1 MKGTEKMSE
10 IKTVG
15 IIAALEV
22 EVNLIKNSLLNK
34 TTVKCAGTEI
44 HTGKIGNTNVVLMQC
59 GIGKVSAALGT
70 QAMISQFKPD
80 CIINTGCAGGIAKGI
95 KIGDIVLS
103 TATAEWDMDTTV
115 LGDPRGYIYS
125 LGTSIVKSSDEI
137 VSLTEKFVPS
147 GVTVFKGLVA
157 SGDQFVSSDDQR
169 KIILGSF
176 PDALCAEMEG
186 AAVGHVCAQNNVP
199 FCVIRCM
206 SDTADGDSKIDYA
219 EFSKKAGESSAE
231 ILINM
236 INSL

>member
-1 MKGTEKMSE
+1 MKE
-10 IKTVG
+10 IKTLG

-22 EVNLIKNSLLNK
+22 EVNLLKSALSNIN
-34 TTVKCAGTEI
+34 TVKCAETDIYTGTI
-44 HTGKIGNTNVVLMQC
+44 GKCNIVLMQC

-70 QAMISQFKPD
+70 QAMISRFQPD

-103 TATAEWDMDTTV
+103 TSTAEWDMDTTA
-115 LGDPRGYIYS
+115 LGDPRGYIYA
-125 LGTSIVKSSDEI
+125 LGTAVVKANEEI
-137 VSLTEKFVPS
+137 ASLIEKFVPS
-147 GVTVFKGLVA
+147 DISVFKGLVA
-157 SGDQFVSSDDQR
+157 SGDQFVSSDEQR

-176 PDALCAEMEG
+176 PEALCAEMEG

-206 SDTADGDSKIDYA
+206 SDTADGDSKVDYV
-219 EFSKKAGESSAE
+219 EFSKKAGETSAK
-231 ILINM
+231 ILVDM